1 MDLPSQPFF
10 VWSFL
15 YWKNS
20 GLWSFAFA
28 LPRAG
33 KTSMVPQVMLWH
45 CDVWN
50 DFPYDFFLG
59 HLFGKKIW
67 MVRSYP
73 DAPWDWNICLN
84 FWPAN
89 LMVNIRKSSIHGA
102 YGVRSMESTVF
113 LSYAMYMSE
122 PLSFEMSCVIC
133 VSHDQNMY
141 LKLLVKIYSKKT
153 ICVVSS
159 CFWEPYLKQSYYFM
173 LIGYQ

>member
-113 LSYAMYMSE
+113 FKLCYVHVRTSQFWNVMCY
-122 PLSFEMSCVIC
+122 LC
-133 VSHDQNMY
+133 VSW
-141 LKLLVKIYSKKT
+141 SKH
-153 ICVVSS
+153 VSEAFS
-159 CFWEPYLKQSYYFM
+159 
-173 LIGYQ
+173 